1 MRHGAK
7 PVRFFARTLADLM
20 AFLGLARI
28 SLIGNSAAGAL
39 AIDATVSRDQ
49 STAAISTAAGN
60 QLLLAFVATDY
71 MSGPNTN
78 RNRRIGCRIELGFGS
93 SHERAERHLR
103 NLACVRDF
111 DAYQHDCDG
120 NALSKCLLFACG
132 NVVCR
137 GRYDRNQR
145 IRSDWSH
152 RNCELQARSAF
163 GQSDHNP

>member
-93 SHERAERHLR
+93 SHECSERNLR
-103 NLACVRDF
+103 NLSRIWIF
-111 DAYQHDCDG
+111 DA
-120 NALSKCLLFACG
+120 
-132 NVVCR
+132 
-137 GRYDRNQR
+137 
-145 IRSDWSH
+145 
-152 RNCELQARSAF
+152 
-163 GQSDHNP
+163 